1 MGAINWIDSNPT
13 TAVIHANEARDL
25 QQAQA
30 AESLFAARDARQQRA
45 DMDAAYGAAADELA
59 TKAKPMPSALA
70 TVAPA
75 QMYNE
80 MGSPVPATELAKAT
94 PGATI
99 PQAAQQQSVLSTVT
113 ADNGSGNV
121 SALKGMRNSGKIRYE
136 MAQAQ
141 QKRNVDAEAAAIKA
155 IGNHNWQLAEE
166 LDKKHGLNLNL
177 SAQNPTSLQVIGMFA
192 SSLERLKLEPAQVVA
207 HLDASTKK
215 FKEVY
220 TQTHDRNKALEAGSE
235 AGMTAAHG
243 VRPKGTGNLVETPDG
258 YFNRDTGDFEK
269 DKSGKVLRV
278 PDRRLNFNPHAG
290 GAGGAGGSP
299 KAVATMEWKSKSYQA
314 LGISPELSNAI
325 AANPGFA
332 TTPQAVQK
340 QAQFIQKASADV
352 MGRPTKTADQAMQE
366 ARQLMQGAQSMALET
381 MGGTSPVK
389 PSAPVA
395 PQGRIRKYVPGQGFV
410 DQQ

>member
-13 TAVIHANEARDL
+13 TAAIRTNEARDL

-30 AESLFAARDARQQRA
+30 AESLLAAREARQRQS

-59 TKAKPMPSALA
+59 TKTKPTPSALSA
-70 TVAPA
+70 VAPA

-80 MGSPVPATELAKAT
+80 MGSPVPATDLAKAT

-99 PQAAQQQSVLSTVT
+99 PQVAQQQSVLSTVT
-113 ADNGSGNV
+113 ADSGSGNV

-141 QKRNVDAEAAAIKA
+141 QKRNVQAEDEAIKA
-155 IGNHNWQLAEE
+155 IGKNNWQLAEA
-166 LDKKHGLNLNL
+166 LDKKYGLNLNL
-177 SAQNPTSLQVIGMFA
+177 SAQNPTSLQVMGMFA
-192 SSLERLKLEPAQVVA
+192 NSLEHLKHLEPAQTVA
-207 HLDASTKK
+207 YMDASTKK

-220 TQTHDRNKALEAGSE
+220 TQTQDRNKALEAGSE
-235 AGMTAAHG
+235 AGMTAARG

-258 YFNRDTGDFEK
+258 YFNRDTGDYEK
-269 DKSGKVLRV
+269 GKDGKVLRV
-278 PDRRLNFNPHAG
+278 PDRRLNFNPSG
-290 GAGGAGGSP
+290 GGGAGGSP

-389 PSAPVA
+389 PSAPAA
-395 PQGRIRKYVPGQGFV
+395 PQGRVRRYVPGQGFV
-410 DQQ
+410 DQ

>member
-1 MGAINWIDSNPT
+1 MGAINWINSNPT
-13 TAVIHANEARDL
+13 TAAIRTNEARDL

-30 AESLFAARDARQQRA
+30 AESLFAARDARQQRT
-45 DMDAAYGAAADELA
+45 DMDAAYGAAADEMVKKQA
-59 TKAKPMPSALA
+59 PSALSA
-70 TVAPA
+70 VAPA
-75 QMYNE
+75 QMYDE

-99 PQAAQQQSVLSTVT
+99 PQAAQQQSLLSTVT
-113 ADNGSGNV
+113 ADSGSGNV

-141 QKRNVDAEAAAIKA
+141 QKQNTAAHAEAIKA
-155 IGNHNWQLAEE
+155 FGTGDFELAQA
-166 LDKKHGLNLNL
+166 LNQKHGLGLDSVFANP
-177 SAQNPTSLQVIGMFA
+177 SALQTSRMLAGSIQH
-192 SSLERLKLEPAQVVA
+192 LKLEPAQSIA
-207 HLDASTKK
+207 YMDAATQK
-215 FKEVY
+215 FAEVY
-220 TQTHDRNKALEAGSE
+220 AQTRDPKQAMGAAGA
-235 AGMTAAHG
+235 AGMSAARG

-258 YFNRDTGDFEK
+258 YFNRDTGDYEK
-269 DKSGKVLRV
+269 GKDGKPLRV
-278 PDRRLNFNPHAG
+278 PDRKLHFNPSG
-290 GAGGAGGSP
+290 GGGGAGGSP

-366 ARQLMQGAQSMALET
+366 ARQLMQGAQSLAIET
-381 MGGTSPVK
+381 MGGASPVK
-389 PSAPVA
+389 PSAPAA
-395 PQGRIRKYVPGQGFV
+395 PQGRVRKYVPGQGFV
-410 DQQ
+410 DQ

>member
-1 MGAINWIDSNPT
+1 MGAIQFISSNPT
-13 TAVIHANEARDL
+13 TAAIRTNEARDL

-59 TKAKPMPSALA
+59 AKAKPMPSALA

-80 MGSPVPATELAKAT
+80 MGSPVPATDLAKAT

-99 PQAAQQQSVLSTVT
+99 PQAAPQQSVLSTVT
-113 ADNGSGNV
+113 ADSGSGNV
-121 SALKGMRNSGKIRYE
+121 SSLRGMRNSGKIRFE
-136 MAQAQ
+136 LEQAQ

-220 TQTHDRNKALEAGSE
+220 AQTHDRNKALEAGSE

-269 DKSGKVLRV
+269 DKNGKVLRV
-278 PDRRLNFNPHAG
+278 PDRRLNFNPN
-290 GAGGAGGSP
+290 AGGSSNGPGGANSKGAKYDVDGDGNRVILYRDGTMVYP
-299 KAVATMEWKSKSYQA
+299 KD
-314 LGISPELSNAI
+314 
-325 AANPGFA
+325 AAGN
-332 TTPQAVQK
+332 
-340 QAQFIQKASADV
+340 
-352 MGRPTKTADQAMQE
+352 
-366 ARQLMQGAQSMALET
+366 
-381 MGGTSPVK
+381 PVK
-389 PSAPVA
+389 IKAGTNEDQKFVRKLVEGAERNRFTTDANETPVQRAKRLAGETQVGGAAPTA
-395 PQGRIRKYVPGQGFV
+395 PQGRVRKYVPGQGFV

>member
-13 TAVIHANEARDL
+13 TAAIRTNEARDL

-30 AESLFAARDARQQRA
+30 AESLLAAREARQRQS

-59 TKAKPMPSALA
+59 TKTKPTPSALSA
-70 TVAPA
+70 VAPA

-80 MGSPVPATELAKAT
+80 MGSPVPATDLAKAT

-113 ADNGSGNV
+113 ADSGSGNV

-141 QKRNVDAEAAAIKA
+141 QKRNVQAEDEAIKA
-155 IGNHNWQLAEE
+155 IGKNNWQLAEA
-166 LDKKHGLNLNL
+166 LDKKYGLNLNL
-177 SAQNPTSLQVIGMFA
+177 SSQNPTSLQVMGMFA
-192 SSLERLKLEPAQVVA
+192 NSLEHLKHLEPAQTVA
-207 HLDASTKK
+207 YMDASTKK

-220 TQTHDRNKALEAGSE
+220 TQTGDRNKALEAGSE
-235 AGMTAAHG
+235 AGMTAARG

-258 YFNRDTGDFEK
+258 YFNRDTGDYEK
-269 DKSGKVLRV
+269 GKDGKVLRV
-278 PDRRLNFNPHAG
+278 PDRRLNFNPSG
-290 GAGGAGGSP
+290 GGGAGGSP

-389 PSAPVA
+389 PSAPAA
-395 PQGRIRKYVPGQGFV
+395 PQGRVRKYVPGQGFV